1 MPGLANLDSF
11 FLSQG
16 RGQARPAS
24 EHERTPHRRSNGE
37 EPRVWWRLVCP
48 GFSGD
53 ELLDACAPDP
63 GGEWQGTARLP
74 AGVPAQGGGPGRT
87 DRSHGTHTAIAQR
100 PSPSSSSTSRYDSPK
115 RRYQR
120 VARTMTSGGKRKPG
134 EDRPCS
140 GSGTEA
146 TRSHTGSLA
155 ARTHDHRRRNS
166 VHTVAHWRRRFRAC
180 DRRAWAG
187 RHHPVRPMRS
197 PAAEGRRARAW
208 RSRARD
214 AARR

>member
-1 MPGLANLDSF
+1 MVRSPEFGGGWCVPGSPEM
-11 FLSQG
+11 SC
-16 RGQARPAS
+16 
-24 EHERTPHRRSNGE
+24 
-37 EPRVWWRLVCP
+37 WMLVP
-48 GFSGD
+48 
-53 ELLDACAPDP
+53 LDP

-187 RHHPVRPMRS
+187 RHHPVRRCVHQQPKV
-197 PAAEGRRARAW
+197 
-208 RSRARD
+208 
-214 AARR
+214 AAREHGEAGRGMQLDGEAETFGVERDRRHRRRPRCSGR